1 MPPAPVPG
9 PGVLQGQVQGQAVAA
24 AAALDDVTS
33 LFPCDHALD
42 DVDDVMSVLTDDVMS
57 VLTLDN
63 VTSVFDDA
71 VLRSEA
77 PEKHKS
83 SKPLRPLSIHAWEA
97 GKSEKAGGKDREGG
111 GGGGVSCG
119 GGGNGGSGQ
128 GTRVAPGLGLS
139 GGNVLL
145 RQKDRAHTPAVF
157 RI

>member
-33 LFPCDHALD
+33 LFPCDHAL
-42 DVDDVMSVLTDDVMS
+42 DDVMS